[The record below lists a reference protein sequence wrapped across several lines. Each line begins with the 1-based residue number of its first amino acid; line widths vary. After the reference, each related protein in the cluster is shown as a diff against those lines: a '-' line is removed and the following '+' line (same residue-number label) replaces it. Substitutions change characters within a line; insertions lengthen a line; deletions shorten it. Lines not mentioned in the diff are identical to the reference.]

1 MTIGASSFHWGL
13 LAYHAAHYGVVLR
26 QQTRGD
32 GMNSKAALF
41 LTIAFSASFAA
52 GQTDR
57 ALHFAHTEPAT
68 SLNQI
73 ATLIHVITDA
83 AASPDE
89 RQKTLTLHGTQEQ
102 IALAEWLLG
111 EIDKPQ
117 IPAPNNRE
125 EATHSYQ
132 LQGGGEN
139 TVRVFFLLNF
149 DTAQAFQEVATAVR
163 TTVDLR
169 RAATYNGLRAF
180 VTRGTPD
187 QIALTTWLIDA
198 LDRPAGQ
205 RAVSRDYRMPLN
217 SDPHGEIA
225 VRLLYA
231 SNAATVQ
238 DFQQIATAVRTIT
251 DIRRLFTYNAARVI
265 VARSTPEQIA
275 MADWLM
281 PQLDKPA
288 VEKVSSTPV
297 QSSGTYEYA
306 SASDRENMVKVLYLP
321 QAETIEDFQ
330 RIATG
335 IRTTTNVRRA
345 FTYNAPRVMAVRGT
359 IDQIAMAERMVKEL
373 DTPK

>member
-1 MTIGASSFHWGL
+1 
-13 LAYHAAHYGVVLR
+13 
-26 QQTRGD
+26 
-32 GMNSKAALF
+32 MNFKAALF
-41 LTIAFSASFAA
+41 LATAAFAF

-57 ALHFAHTEPAT
+57 VFHFTHTESAT
-68 SLNQI
+68 SRNQI
-73 ATLIHVITDA
+73 TTLIRVISDA
-83 AASPDE
+83 EASPDE
-89 RQKTLTLHGTQEQ
+89 TQKTLTLHGTQEQ

-117 IPAPNNRE
+117 IPPPNNRE

-149 DTAQAFQEVATAVR
+149 ETVQAFQEVATAVR

-187 QIALTTWLIDA
+187 QIALTTWLIGA

-205 RAVSRDYRMPLN
+205 KAVTRDYRMPLS

-231 SNAATVQ
+231 PNSATVQ
-238 DFQQIATAVRTIT
+238 DFQQIATAVRTIA
-251 DIRRLFTYNAARVI
+251 DIRRLFTYNAARAI

-281 PQLDKPA
+281 PQLDKPP
-288 VEKVSSTPV
+288 VEKSGSSPA
-297 QSSGTYEYA
+297 QSSGTYQYA
-306 SASDRENMVKVLYLP
+306 SASDRENMVKVFYLP
-321 QAETIEDFQ
+321 QAATIDDFQ
-330 RIATG
+330 RIATE
-335 IRTTTNVRRA
+335 IRTTTSLRRA
-345 FTYNAPRVMAVRGT
+345 FTYNAPRAMAVRGT
-359 IDQIAMAERMVKEL
+359 LDQIAMAERMVKEL